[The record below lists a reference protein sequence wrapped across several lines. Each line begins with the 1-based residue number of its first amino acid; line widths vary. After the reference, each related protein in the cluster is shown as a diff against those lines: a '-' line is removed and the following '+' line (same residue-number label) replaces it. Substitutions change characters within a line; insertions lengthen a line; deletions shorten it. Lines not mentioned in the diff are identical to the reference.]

1 MKKVLMSIL
10 LAITMMFAMVL
21 PTFAVEPEIVPQP
34 ISIQESDDGTTTV
47 YYEDGSI
54 LTISPVYNVTKNE
67 SISRA
72 TSETTSGN
80 RDAYVQDAN
89 GKIEWKYT
97 LSASFSYVPGVSS
110 SCTSA
115 SYSNSTYDSSW
126 SFSDGSATK
135 SGSTAYGKGKYV
147 KYILF
152 VAVSTYDIDLSISC
166 DVNGNLS

>member
-1 MKKVLMSIL
+1 MKKFLTSIL
-10 LAITMMFAMVL
+10 LAITMLFATVL
-21 PTFAVEPEIVPQP
+21 PAFAVEPEIVPQP

-54 LTISPVYNVTKNE
+54 LTISAVYNVAENE

-72 TSETTSGN
+72 TSETTSGS
-80 RDAYVQDAN
+80 RDAYFTDGN
-89 GKIEWKYT
+89 GDLEWKYT

-126 SFSDGSATK
+126 SFSEGSATK

-147 KYILF
+147 KQILF
-152 VAVSTYDIDLSISC
+152 VTVNTYNIDLSISC

>member
-1 MKKVLMSIL
+1 MKKFLTSIL
-10 LAITMMFAMVL
+10 LAITMLFATVL
-21 PTFAVEPEIVPQP
+21 PAFAVEPEIVPQP
-34 ISIQESDDGTTTV
+34 IGIQESDDGITTV

-54 LTISPVYNVTKNE
+54 LTISAVYNVIENE

-72 TSETTSGN
+72 TSETTSGS
-80 RDAYVQDAN
+80 RDAYFTDGN
-89 GKIEWKYT
+89 GDLEWKYT

-126 SFSDGSATK
+126 SFSEGSATK

-147 KYILF
+147 KQILF
-152 VAVSTYDIDLSISC
+152 VTVNTYNIDLSISC